1 MATIGR
7 GNGSGL
13 VILDLSA
20 AFDTI
25 DHENLFNHLEKYVGI
40 SGNALKLIKFYF
52 FGRTRRVMID
62 GFLQNVCD
70 VASLICGVPQGSVLG
85 PLKFCLYLLP
95 LAAILRYH
103 NIGYHVYA
111 DDTQLYISFKNKDPS
126 SPLARL
132 DSCISDIRVWMIKN
146 KLKIND
152 SKTEF
157 IIFRSPHSTVWLRI
171 NERIEF

>member
-1 MATIGR
+1 M
-7 GNGSGL
+7 
-13 VILDLSA
+13 SA

-40 SGNALKLIKFYF
+40 SGNALKLIKSYF
-52 FGRTRRVMID
+52 SGRTQRVMID
-62 GFLQNVCD
+62 GILSD

-85 PLKFCLYLLP
+85 PLKFCLYVLP

-132 DSCISDIRVWMIKN
+132 YKQLYFRHTSVDDQKQIKN
-146 KLKIND
+146 Q
-152 SKTEF
+152 
-157 IIFRSPHSTVWLRI
+157 
-171 NERIEF
+171 